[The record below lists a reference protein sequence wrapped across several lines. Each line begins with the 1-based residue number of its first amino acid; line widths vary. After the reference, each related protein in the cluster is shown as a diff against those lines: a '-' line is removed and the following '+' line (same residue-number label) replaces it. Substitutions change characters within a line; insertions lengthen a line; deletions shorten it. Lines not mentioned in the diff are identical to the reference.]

1 VNRRPYFLILLA
13 STLMLSSCAA
23 MNHTGGPLPGFEPS
37 PGIAQV
43 DGLLKYYEDVRKL
56 SPAEAAKR
64 YERASQA
71 FVHNKSPY
79 ARLQLV
85 MLLSLPN
92 TGFHDDEAALGLLR
106 EGEKEQKASSPEL
119 HRFSMLLAA
128 MLTTQKQLGASVEEA
143 SAKLKEEQNRA
154 DDLQNKLNAIKTMEK
169 NLIQRDRR

>member
-1 VNRRPYFLILLA
+1 VNRRPYFLVLLA
-13 STLMLSSCAA
+13 LMMLSSCAA
-23 MNHTGGPLPGFEPS
+23 MNRPGGNITGSEPS

-43 DGLLKYYEDVRKL
+43 DGLLKYYEEVRKL
-56 SPAEAAKR
+56 PPAEAAKR

-106 EGEKEQKASSPEL
+106 EGEKEQKSSSPEL

-128 MLTTQKQLGASVEEA
+128 MLTTQKQFGASAEEA
-143 SAKLKEEQNRA
+143 SAKLKEEQSRA